1 WFWWFGDEHV
11 TAQADIFDRL
21 FRLHLEV
28 LYHQKG
34 LTVPARLHQWIKP
47 PAAIVEGVEPS
58 ACFTPQI
65 DGRIGDY
72 FEWLAAGQIDLAAG
86 GAMYANRESLQTI
99 HYGYDRQ
106 CLYFRLDQPE
116 LLERLCSPDGY
127 FEVRISGKK
136 LFHLIYN
143 PGEQSLVLLAEGR
156 ELAIGKAACGQILEL
171 AVPLQPFELQP
182 EETLH
187 LSCHAIVGER
197 ENGHWPTEGSASFR
211 YRGPLLDEENWSV

>member
-1 WFWWFGDEHV
+1 
-11 TAQADIFDRL
+11 
-21 FRLHLEV
+21 
-28 LYHQKG
+28 
-34 LTVPARLHQWIKP
+34 
-47 PAAIVEGVEPS
+47 AAMAEGVEPS

-72 FEWLAAGQIDLAAG
+72 FEWLAAGQIDLSAG
-86 GAMYANRESLQTI
+86 GAMYANRENLQAI
-99 HYGYDRQ
+99 HYGYDQ
-106 CLYFRLDQPE
+106 QNFYFRLDQPA

-127 FEVRISGKK
+127 FELRISGKK

-156 ELAIGKAACGQILEL
+156 ELAIGKAACGQVLEL

-182 EETLH
+182 GETLH
-187 LSCHAIVGER
+187 LSCHAIAGER
-197 ENGHWPTEGSASFR
+197 ENGRWPTEGSASFR